1 MIEITLNSNLKR
13 RQLELTQ
20 TIEKLRGSES
30 SSGSSSSDLLASKQF
45 ELKSLNDQLEKLEE
59 RVEGN
64 KYNCL
69 DFFNP
74 YFVM

>member
-20 TIEKLRGSES
+20 TIEKLRGGES
-30 SSGSSSSDLLASKQF
+30 SAGSSSSDLLASKQF

-64 KYNCL
+64 KYDCL
-69 DFFNP
+69 DFF
-74 YFVM
+74 